1 MRNNT
6 ANPAAALVP
15 PAVNDEEAYRNN
27 LTRWLDG
34 DDDQRGDG
42 LVALHLELVR
52 NSENSKANRIETLKA
67 AESGQICSVGRRKI
81 AKKIAKNKRCYANP
95 CGPAQGCC

>member
-34 DDDQRGDG
+34 DDDQRGDARQFFWHAFAG
-42 LVALHLELVR
+42 SAVVEMIEEV
-52 NSENSKANRIETLKA
+52 ENLGRGTRFSRHEFRKVHQFFSSTLSDVLSDFDFKD
-67 AESGQICSVGRRKI
+67 VL
-81 AKKIAKNKRCYANP
+81 
-95 CGPAQGCC
+95 

>member
-52 NSENSKANRIETLKA
+52 NSENSKANRIETIKGPA
-67 AESGQICSVGRRKI
+67 GSGQICFGGS
-81 AKKIAKNKRCYANP
+81 KKNSEENSEK
-95 CGPAQGCC
+95 